1 MKLEARKRAAGA
13 VGALRRAGQ
22 MPAIVYNDHLNQP
35 ISVDLKAFD
44 RVFRSQGT
52 SSVIDLEVDGEVVPA
67 LVKAV
72 QMDKR
77 RRQPQHADFY
87 AVTANQPVAVYLP
100 IELKGVAIGTR
111 EGGQLDVQRRE
122 VHISILPR
130 LIPASVEVDISGL
143 TIGDSLHVSDL
154 EAFLPAEAEILDD
167 LELAIVAVV
176 PPRLA
181 VEDEEEAEEEAEPEV
196 ITKGAED
203 DED

>member
-1 MKLEARKRAAGA
+1 MKLEARKRAVGA

-22 MPAIVYNDHLNQP
+22 MPAVVYNSQLNQP

-52 SSVIDLEVDGEVVPA
+52 SSVIDLEVDGDVVPV

-77 RRQPQHADFY
+77 RRQPQHADFF
-87 AVTANQPVAVYLP
+87 AVTANQPVSVHLP
-100 IELKGVAIGTR
+100 IELTGVPIGTR
-111 EGGQLDVQRRE
+111 DGGQLDVQRRE
-122 VHISILPR
+122 VHISVLPR
-130 LIPASVEVDISGL
+130 LIPGAIEIDISGL
-143 TIGDSLHVSDL
+143 AIGDSMHVRDL

-167 LELAIVAVV
+167 LDLAIVAVV

-181 VEDEEEAEEEAEPEV
+181 VEDEETVEEEAEPEV
-196 ITKGAED
+196 ISKGAED

>member
-22 MPAIVYNDHLNQP
+22 MPAVVYNSQLNQP

-52 SSVIDLEVDGEVVPA
+52 SSVIDLEVDGDVVPV

-77 RRQPQHADFY
+77 RRQPQHADFF
-87 AVTANQPVAVYLP
+87 AVTADQPVAVYLP

-111 EGGQLDVQRRE
+111 DGGQLDVQRRE
-122 VHISILPR
+122 VHISVLPR
-130 LIPASVEVDISGL
+130 LIPGTIEIDISGL
-143 TIGDSLHVSDL
+143 AIGDSLHVRDL

-167 LELAIVAVV
+167 LDLAIVAVV

-181 VEDEEEAEEEAEPEV
+181 VEDEEPVEEEAEPEV
-196 ITKGAED
+196 ISKGAED

>member
-13 VGALRRAGQ
+13 VGELRRAGQ
-22 MPAIVYNDHLNQP
+22 LPAVVYNSHLNQP

-44 RVFRSQGT
+44 RVFRNQGT
-52 SSVIDLEVDGEVVPA
+52 SSVIDLEVDGEVVPV

-87 AVTANQPVAVYLP
+87 AVTANQPVAVHLP
-100 IELKGVAIGTR
+100 IELTGVAIGTR
-111 EGGQLDVQRRE
+111 DGGQLDVQRRE
-122 VHISILPR
+122 VYISVLPR
-130 LIPASVEVDISGL
+130 LIPGAVEIDISGL
-143 TIGDSLHVSDL
+143 AIGDSMHVRDL
-154 EAFLPAEAEILDD
+154 KAFLPEEAEILDD
-167 LELAIVAVV
+167 LDLAIVAVV

-181 VEDEEEAEEEAEPEV
+181 VEDEEVTEEEVEPEV